1 MERNITAAE
10 CMEGYT
16 AQEQLSK
23 VVVGELKVNLA
34 KD

>member
-16 AQEQLSK
+16 AQGQLSK
-23 VVVGELKVNLA
+23 VSELKVNLA